1 MPHNLF
7 LHSGVV
13 HWHGSQDP
21 RPRARLSRVT
31 AGCAAA
37 LSAALLINAA
47 ILVVTAAMSK
57 GGAAPA
63 TLEAAAQALSPSLG
77 KFARLTF
84 GLALLAAGVAATI
97 TSGVAGDF
105 ALVGLTSVR
114 VPVLARRAV
123 AVIPASIAVALGMGE
138 VTALVL
144 SQVVLGFLLPGIA
157 FVLVGLTSDPRV
169 MGTLANGRGTRRI
182 GYLLCALLAVASML
196 ALVPGG
202 VL

>member
-1 MPHNLF
+1 M
-7 LHSGVV
+7 
-13 HWHGSQDP
+13 P
-21 RPRARLSRVT
+21 RPQVRLRRVT
-31 AGCAAA
+31 AGCVAA

-47 ILVVTAAMSK
+47 ILVVTAATSK

-63 TLEAAAQALSPSLG
+63 TLEAADPALSPILG
-77 KFARLTF
+77 KCARLAF
-84 GLALLAAGVAATI
+84 GLGLLAAGVAATI

-105 ALVGLTSVR
+105 TLVGLTSVR
-114 VPVLARRAV
+114 APVLARRAV
-123 AVIPASIAVALGMGE
+123 GVIPASIAVALGMGE

-157 FVLVGLTSDPRV
+157 FVLVWLTSDPRV

-196 ALVPGG
+196 ALVPAG